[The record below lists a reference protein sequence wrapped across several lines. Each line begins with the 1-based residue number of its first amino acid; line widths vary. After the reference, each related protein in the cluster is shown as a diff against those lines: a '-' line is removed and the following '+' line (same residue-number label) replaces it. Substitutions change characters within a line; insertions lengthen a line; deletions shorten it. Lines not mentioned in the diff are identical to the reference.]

1 VFGARRGFGPIG
13 KARMSRD
20 KGYAI
25 LLGKMTSPSRA
36 KLETC
41 RWAGNWQRRADA
53 RLEMT
58 LIERV
63 VNRAGMA
70 ELADAADSK

>member
-25 LLGKMTSPSRA
+25 LEGKMTSPLKGLSWRLA
-36 KLETC
+36 
-41 RWAGNWQRRADA
+41 AGPVIGKGV
-53 RLEMT
+53 
-58 LIERV
+58 LIP
-63 VNRAGMA
+63 GW
-70 ELADAADSK
+70 K